1 VNFELTH
8 EIRTKLPVSATGY
21 VKNRFIL
28 LFQRPCPTLFL
39 QPPLLLTPPS
49 PSQLPNLAAMASL
62 TEAGIEEIEP
72 QTGRSEDV
80 GAIPIGFDADPT
92 SVAAS
97 KGILQGWAR
106 RGRGLDT
113 ARIGHCSSS
122 LVF

>member
-1 VNFELTH
+1 
-8 EIRTKLPVSATGY
+8 
-21 VKNRFIL
+21 
-28 LFQRPCPTLFL
+28 
-39 QPPLLLTPPS
+39 
-49 PSQLPNLAAMASL
+49 MASL

-106 RGRGLDT
+106 RGLLGM
-113 ARIGHCSSS
+113 
-122 LVF
+122 